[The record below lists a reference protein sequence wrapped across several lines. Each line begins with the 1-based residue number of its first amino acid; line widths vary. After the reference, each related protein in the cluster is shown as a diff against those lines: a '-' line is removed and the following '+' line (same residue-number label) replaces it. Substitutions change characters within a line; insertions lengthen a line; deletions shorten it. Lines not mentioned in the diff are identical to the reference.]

1 MSFLYASLFALCL
14 TATRSLASWSRR
26 YRSLKWEHSLA
37 PQALCNLH
45 DLLFLSIPHSNFC
58 RMMTFATWPT
68 TPAVLSVI
76 SSATPGEWRSFEYHF
91 FPVGPGLQL
100 EVCLAVLPPQK
111 SPFWDCANASSCNI
125 LGTQNK
131 WQILLN
137 KINTNSLYLFLLFS
151 VTKSR
156 FIHCIGNNTTHA
168 SKTATF

>member
-1 MSFLYASLFALCL
+1 MASFSPESLLCL
-14 TATRSLASWSRR
+14 NCLIYVGDWRYSQNFLDYSQTEKKSMSEFVFLLCKSIRTAIGSHASWSRR
-26 YRSLKWEHSLA
+26 YWSLKGEHSLA

-100 EVCLAVLPPQK
+100 EVCLVVLPPRPHLHN
-111 SPFWDCANASSCNI
+111 PFWDCANAASCNI
-125 LGTQNK
+125 FDK
-131 WQILLN
+131 
-137 KINTNSLYLFLLFS
+137 FL
-151 VTKSR
+151 
-156 FIHCIGNNTTHA
+156 
-168 SKTATF
+168 